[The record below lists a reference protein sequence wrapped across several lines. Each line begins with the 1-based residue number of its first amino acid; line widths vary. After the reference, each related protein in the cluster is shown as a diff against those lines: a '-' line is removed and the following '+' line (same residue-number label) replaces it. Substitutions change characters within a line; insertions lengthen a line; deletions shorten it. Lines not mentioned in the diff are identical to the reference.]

1 MSIRCGQC
9 QMLAPA
15 NAIRRGVNHAEKLY
29 SVTSGRRCA
38 MTIAD
43 VPGDMTV
50 NAQGLTLGIVATRW
64 HPEVTDQ
71 LLSRAIAA
79 AAACGAEQPRVV
91 RVPGSLELPVIAA
104 ELARGHDAVVC
115 VGAVIRGETPHFG
128 YVCNAVTHELA
139 HVAVLTGTPV
149 GNAVLTC
156 DTLEQALDR
165 CGAEHSAVDKGWN
178 AVIAAFESALA
189 LRSLHD
195 AAMQ

>member
-1 MSIRCGQC
+1 
-9 QMLAPA
+9 
-15 NAIRRGVNHAEKLY
+15 
-29 SVTSGRRCA
+29 
-38 MTIAD
+38 MTIASA
-43 VPGDMTV
+43 PGALTV
-50 NAQGLTLGIVATRW
+50 NAQGLTLGIAATRW

-79 AAACGAEQPRVV
+79 AAACGSEQPRVV

-156 DTLEQALDR
+156 DTLEQAYDR
-165 CGAEHSAVDKGWN
+165 CGAEHSAVDKGWG
-178 AVIAAFESALA
+178 AVIAAFESALV

-195 AAMQ
+195 AATQ